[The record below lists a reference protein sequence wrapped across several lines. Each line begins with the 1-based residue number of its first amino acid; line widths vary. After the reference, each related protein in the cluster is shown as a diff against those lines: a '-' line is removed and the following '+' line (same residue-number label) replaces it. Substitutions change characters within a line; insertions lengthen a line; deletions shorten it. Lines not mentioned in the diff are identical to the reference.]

1 MYIHHVVCLE
11 ISDQNILKSDQNIFY
26 QLHSSTKVHCLWRL
40 PWSMETKQD
49 RLVMQGKTK
58 QVHVLMQGK

>member
-26 QLHSSTKVHCLWRL
+26 QLHGSAKKYTVYEGCHGAW
-40 PWSMETKQD
+40 KQN
-49 RLVMQGKTK
+49 KIA
-58 QVHVLMQGK
+58 